1 MDIKS
6 ECQCLSE
13 KYRISQQQ
21 QQQQH
26 QKQWLRRQ
34 LILRAGG
41 RSPMPIYSETGRH
54 PAPVSAD
61 FKAAIWRRRPCSAGP
76 WRRVVGRDAP
86 ARLADDDAAARPP
99 RGLKCIA
106 DIAVRRPMT
115 VKRRPI

>member
-1 MDIKS
+1 MDVKS

-61 FKAAIWRRRPCSAGP
+61 FKAAIWRRRRRRPCSAGP

-86 ARLADDDAAARPP
+86 LGSPTTTPRPARPV
-99 RGLKCIA
+99 
-106 DIAVRRPMT
+106 D
-115 VKRRPI
+115 